1 MPGIPCVFKTVR
13 CPDCGGDVVVYV
25 DPVSE
30 QVLDYHHV
38 TPACPTFARRS
49 YDDNARRLAAA

>member
-1 MPGIPCVFKTVR
+1 
-13 CPDCGGDVVVYV
+13 
-25 DPVSE
+25 
-30 QVLDYHHV
+30 VLDYHHV